1 MIVDRVY
8 PCVQVWDAAEKKG
21 FELYYKA
28 KMASRKMK
36 IVWMDSQKASTFG
49 NDGSDIVVPRNVFQ
63 ALQPTRKYLFDDA
76 CVYFTKDVD
85 NYSFIQRLL
94 QLPFI
99 PYQGTY
105 NLKKMTKAQMIAH
118 VTKIHEVQQKR
129 RVDVVTVEIVAKEV
143 ATTVQAEAFGKVMDD
158 TVVCGVLIDLTNTS
172 DMDKT
177 SEASN
182 VAIADGV
189 EPLILAPV
197 SKQSTNSNEAIS
209 QDKGDHD
216 VVIVYSTNYGP
227 TPLNYAQPTIITR
240 DQVQYMIGQAMESFV
255 ERQRQENG
263 QFFLSMQNAITMQF
277 SNLGVILLQNIQQA
291 QLSMLGAIVASVFQ
305 PASLEP
311 SP

>member
-36 IVWMDSQKASTFG
+36 
-49 NDGSDIVVPRNVFQ
+49 
-63 ALQPTRKYLFDDA
+63 
-76 CVYFTKDVD
+76 
-85 NYSFIQRLL
+85 
-94 QLPFI
+94 
-99 PYQGTY
+99 GTY